1 VQSRI
6 SVQRISWAIIEGGA
20 VLGCAIMAVD
30 YLFRFIDRTDFA
42 SQLTAAAGCF
52 LTN

>member
-1 VQSRI
+1 MQSGI
-6 SVQRISWAIIEGGA
+6 SVQRISWALSEGGA
-20 VLGCAIMAVD
+20 APGCTITGVD
-30 YLFRFIDRTDFA
+30 YLFKFIDGTDFV